1 MELRQRVAVGTLWIA
16 VAALIAYMLYPVT
29 SFGIDAVLQLVV
41 LVFTLFLAGVYLFN
55 PWGVLDRQP
64 FH

>member
-1 MELRQRVAVGTLWIA
+1 MELRQRVAVGTLWVA

-29 SFGIDAVLQLVV
+29 AFGIDAVLQLFV

>member
-29 SFGIDAVLQLVV
+29 SLGIDAVLQLFV
-41 LVFTLFLAGVYLFN
+41 LVFALFLAGVYLFN
-55 PWGVLDRQP
+55 PWGVLDRHL